1 MLLLPISSDKRERK
15 EYNMR
20 IFDKRKSGRLV
31 LASMMAFG
39 VATMLNISVGDAAK
53 QVKPDVIAVAPIID
67 RTPQNIEGWVVLDR
81 WNNNQPDTSYY
92 HIHGV
97 PGDNDYSVA
106 LSYNGTYAMF
116 SIPPTFE
123 KEEGISLVKDGDNLY
138 IEYKDPA
145 DKKQLQ
151 APKRLWLGKFFKYDR
166 RQGGQ
171 QPRGYFVSAN
181 ELEDRDFTEAGMDA
195 VVYYDGILG
204 EYLHKETIESEEKSP
219 EKIQPEKVS
228 EEMGGTS
235 VSTSTDATVSETEN
249 NSHATGHSVGA
260 SDNIG

>member
-1 MLLLPISSDKRERK
+1 M
-15 EYNMR
+15 
-20 IFDKRKSGRLV
+20 
-31 LASMMAFG
+31 
-39 VATMLNISVGDAAK
+39 
-53 QVKPDVIAVAPIID
+53 
-67 RTPQNIEGWVVLDR
+67 
-81 WNNNQPDTSYY
+81 
-92 HIHGV
+92 
-97 PGDNDYSVA
+97 
-106 LSYNGTYAMF
+106 
-116 SIPPTFE
+116 
-123 KEEGISLVKDGDNLY
+123 VKDGDNLY

-228 EEMGGTS
+228 EKMGGTS
-235 VSTSTDATVSETEN
+235 VSTSTDANVSENEN
-249 NSHATGHSVGA
+249 NSHAAGHSVGA